1 MVSQRSIEFSLIAL
15 LFVVLFAFAW
25 SCAPDRKGKRTV
37 AVSILP
43 QRYLVRQIAGDRVE
57 VQVMVPAGSSPE
69 SYDPTPQD
77 LMALSHA
84 AAYLQVG
91 QFGFERTWM
100 KRLSEQNPAM
110 TLVNTSE
117 GIERL
122 TDEDGDEDPHVWTS
136 PRTMKLMAAHV
147 CEALSAID
155 TEGAATYRQNLR
167 RFEARMDSLEQQM
180 RQLTLIAPQRTFVVY
195 HPALTYLAHD
205 LGLRQ
210 IGVEREHREP
220 SASDLMR
227 LVDEIRQSGAR
238 VILLQQEFDD
248 RLVATLAEETGLR
261 VVRINP
267 LSEDWET
274 ETARIVLE
282 VTR

>member
-1 MVSQRSIEFSLIAL
+1 M
-15 LFVVLFAFAW
+15 
-25 SCAPDRKGKRTV
+25 TV
-37 AVSILP
+37 
-43 QRYLVRQIAGDRVE
+43 
-57 VQVMVPAGSSPE
+57 
-69 SYDPTPQD
+69 
-77 LMALSHA
+77 
-84 AAYLQVG
+84 
-91 QFGFERTWM
+91 
-100 KRLSEQNPAM
+100 
-110 TLVNTSE
+110 VNTSE
-117 GIERL
+117 GIARL

-136 PRTMKLMAAHV
+136 PRTMKLMAARV
-147 CEALSAID
+147 CDALVAID
-155 TEGAATYRQNLR
+155 AEGATTYRNNLR
-167 RFEARMDSLEQQM
+167 RFEARMDSLERQM
-180 RQLTLIAPQRTFVVY
+180 RQLTLIAPQRTFVIY

-220 SASDLMR
+220 SATDLMR

-267 LSEDWET
+267 LTEDWET
-274 ETARIVLE
+274 ETSRIVLE